1 MKIMDRLQAQMP
13 QNELASAGMMC
24 TYCDLGPCIIN
35 PFDEEPHAGACGI
48 DAESMNMVNL
58 GLHVLKGLTDYGV
71 GTSLPLSLDR
81 MIYTHGAGI
90 TVEDLVKASASILEP
105 SQTLVNQWHSDQ
117 KKPRDIEVGMGVLQK
132 DAVNLVTTVY
142 APDMIKQA
150 RSQKMRDLARER
162 TARGINLVGALCEG
176 AEAASTFGIPFLG
189 GIDVLEEAGDMIDYV
204 YQGGDVTAACETAIE
219 NFSKR
224 DQASFRKVTPRRVAV
239 GYPVDSDALTRA
251 VDSGLITGVVA
262 IMGCASGKSTWDLD
276 AIAHQLVSQKFMV
289 LNLTCD
295 LLEHPDHQCTLMSE
309 FQFPCVINAGC
320 CEPAK
325 LLGMKA
331 LTVLMP
337 RWRDPRMLTAAF
349 ALASQ
354 DIPVVLGTM
363 PFVTPSVRNQL
374 ADVGIRVEKD
384 SAKVVDVLR

>member
-1 MKIMDRLQAQMP
+1 MKTMDRLQAQMP

-35 PFDEEPHAGACGI
+35 PFDEEPHEGACGI
-48 DAESMNMVNL
+48 DAENMNLVNL

-71 GTSLPLSLDR
+71 GISLPVSLDR
-81 MIYTHGAGI
+81 MIHTHEAGVTI
-90 TVEDLVKASASILEP
+90 QELVKASGSILEP

-117 KKPRDIEVGMGVLQK
+117 KKPRDIEYGMGVLQK
-132 DAVNLVTTVY
+132 DAVNIVTTAY
-142 APDMIKQA
+142 SPDMIKQA
-150 RSQKMRDLARER
+150 RSQKMRDLAREH
-162 TARGINLVGALCEG
+162 AAKGINLVGALCEG
-176 AEAASTFGIPFLG
+176 AEAASNFGIPFLG
-189 GIDVLEEAGDMIDYV
+189 GTDLLEEAEPMIDYV
-204 YQGGDVTAACETAIE
+204 YQGGDVAAACETAVE

-224 DQASFRKVTPRRVAV
+224 DQASFRKVTAHRAAV
-239 GYPVDSDALTRA
+239 WYSVDSEALTRA

-262 IMGCASGKSTWDLD
+262 IMGCASGKSTWNLHD
-276 AIAHQLVSQKFMV
+276 IVHQLISQKFMV

-295 LLEHPDHQCTLMSE
+295 LLEHPDHECALINE

-320 CEPAK
+320 CEPGK
-325 LLGMKA
+325 LLGIKA

-337 RWRDPRMLTAAF
+337 RWKDPRMLTAAF

-354 DIPVVLGTM
+354 TIPVIMGTM

-374 ADVGIRVEKD
+374 AEAGIQVERD
-384 SAKVVDVLR
+384 TTKVVELLR